1 MNKNLGWK
9 LILSIVVILVFVYGI
24 FGVPS
29 GFSGSALAEGLFKES
44 PLRHGISL
52 GLDLRGGTHLIL
64 QVQVN
69 DAINSTSDRAV
80 DLLKDEMSR
89 RKINYTDISKPDP
102 TNNPDQIVV
111 KGVTAADQRSDLEGI
126 INDRLPEYDHRAGA
140 ENSITLNMKVSN
152 LNDLKNRAVEQAIET
167 IRSRIDAL
175 GVSEPII
182 QQHGLGQYQILVQL
196 PGVDDPTRVKEI
208 IKSTAML
215 EIKQVLGGPYASEA
229 EALQQNGN
237 MYPPNSILM
246 KYRGLGNS
254 VDEDNRWYL
263 VTRTSAV
270 AGADLRPNGAS
281 VNRDSNTNQPEVSFS
296 LTNEGG
302 RKFGDFTRRHIKE
315 SLAVVLDNRVREVA
329 TINDEIHDQGR
340 ISGGGMK
347 EENARDLALVLNS
360 GALPAGLSYLEERT
374 VGPSLGKD
382 SIHAGVTAAIIGM
395 IAVLIF
401 MLIYYRGAGV
411 NADLALILNLI
422 ILLGFLGFSGAT
434 LTLPGIAGVILT
446 VGMGVDSNVLIF
458 ERIREE
464 LRNGKTPP
472 SAVDQGFSH
481 AWITIVDTHVTT
493 VVSALIL
500 FLFGTGPVKGFAV
513 TLTFGLL
520 ANLFTAVF
528 VSRMIFDWELGRHQ
542 RGEALSI

>member
-9 LILSIVVILVFVYGI
+9 LIVSIVVVLVFVYGI
-24 FGVPS
+24 FGIPS
-29 GFSGSALAEGLFKES
+29 GVSGGALADALFKES
-44 PLRHGISL
+44 PFRHGISL

-69 DAINSTSDRAV
+69 DAVNSTSDRAV

-126 INDRLPEYDHRAGA
+126 INDRLPEYDHRTGA
-140 ENSITLNMKVSN
+140 ENSITLNMKLSN
-152 LNDLKNRAVEQAIET
+152 LNDIKNRAVEQAIET

-196 PGVDDPTRVKEI
+196 PGVDDPTRVKDI

-215 EIKQVLGGPYASEA
+215 EIKQVLGGPYTSEA
-229 EALQQNGN
+229 EALQQNGG

-246 KYRGLGNS
+246 KFRGLGNA

-302 RKFGDFTRRHIKE
+302 RKFGEFTRQHIKD

-382 SIHAGVTAAIIGM
+382 SIHAGVTAALIGM

-401 MLIYYRGAGV
+401 MLIYYRGAGI

-472 SAVDQGFSH
+472 SAVEQGFSH

-493 VVSALIL
+493 IVSAAIL